1 MVTVAG
7 QSRPSLYWPE
17 REEVNTIRDC
27 FDVGGHLTVL
37 SWSRWSGSQQ
47 SIQFKIRTRL
57 AFSFYLFLCSPWKK
71 KINKIIF
78 LADWWSSEVGL
89 LWRWTNDLVFSYL
102 PGGSGGG
109 DDGCCTECT
118 KCTAGVCTANN
129 VTLSDRRSSSLH
141 TPQWPE
147 SGGSCRVVMTGDD
160 GGDGLTVW
168 WDSCLSWWSL
178 RGAVCSVS
186 ADWPPALV
194 TLTCVGQD
202 HGQEKL
208 WEMFSLLDWADIL
221 QHRPHSPEPY
231 NKGLGKSIRNIWCM
245 ESMWVVSPHWNAD
258 NGVDNFEWN
267 GNSPW

>member
-160 GGDGLTVW
+160 GGDELPVW
-168 WDSCLSWWSL
+168 WDSCLSWWRL
-178 RGAVCSVS
+178 RGAVCSVQCECGLTPS
-186 ADWPPALV
+186 SGDTDMCGAGPWPGETVRNVLTAGLSWHFATQTTQSRAL
-194 TLTCVGQD
+194 Q
-202 HGQEKL
+202 
-208 WEMFSLLDWADIL
+208 
-221 QHRPHSPEPY
+221 
-231 NKGLGKSIRNIWCM
+231 
-245 ESMWVVSPHWNAD
+245 
-258 NGVDNFEWN
+258 
-267 GNSPW
+267 